1 MCRAR
6 QRLIEWEA
14 PSPHSET
21 VAVLFP
27 IWASL
32 CAAWHLTHVSWCTAS
47 NTSGAFGRWF
57 EHLLFFIKQSPTFLS
72 HLQVKLSK
80 STNTPKN
87 CHFQRFNVSFC
98 VIQQLQVTP
107 RWVSELVMDWH
118 KLIKRAMNHRQG
130 THCQSP
136 ISLWILLVKFERLCA
151 VRCGSVCLRATTET
165 L

>member
-1 MCRAR
+1 MRGSVTSQQDGCSFVSNLGLTVRSLAPDVR
-6 QRLIEWEA
+6 QLMHCVKHRRRVWTPILT
-14 PSPHSET
+14 P
-21 VAVLFP
+21 AV
-27 IWASL
+27 
-32 CAAWHLTHVSWCTAS
+32 
-47 NTSGAFGRWF
+47 
-57 EHLLFFIKQSPTFLS
+57 FIKQSPTFLS

-87 CHFQRFNVSFC
+87 RHFQLFNVSFC
-98 VIQQLQVTP
+98 IIQQLQVTS

-136 ISLWILLVKFERLCA
+136 ISLWKFERLCA